1 MKIMITGAG
10 GVVGKELSSLLTL
23 NKNYEI
29 FLLSNSNI
37 KNKNK
42 RKLKIIKHDL
52 TKPLISLYKI
62 DVLIHCAAKNPLS
75 KTGKSMTNIFK
86 KNIQM
91 TKNLIH
97 FANEKNIKKIIF
109 LSSMDV
115 YGNIKN
121 KNVLENQKKIQ
132 PSLYGKSKFFSEKL
146 FSANSNKFKTIS
158 LRIPGIFS
166 QDISRNGPLITNIVK
181 KMIKNE
187 DVHIYN
193 FDKQFNNIADPQE
206 LARFIKFIIYKK
218 FAKSEVYNFSASKPL
233 KFIQVINLIK
243 RILKSKSKIFVVK
256 KKERSFTISNKKL
269 QKDFNF
275 KITSTENIIKR
286 NCKKIYNQNLR

>member
-1 MKIMITGAG
+1 MITGAG

-121 KNVLENQKKIQ
+121 KNVLENQKKYNPVYMENQ
-132 PSLYGKSKFFSEKL
+132 NFF
-146 FSANSNKFKTIS
+146 
-158 LRIPGIFS
+158 
-166 QDISRNGPLITNIVK
+166 Q
-181 KMIKNE
+181 KNYFLP
-187 DVHIYN
+187 I
-193 FDKQFNNIADPQE
+193 
-206 LARFIKFIIYKK
+206 L
-218 FAKSEVYNFSASKPL
+218 
-233 KFIQVINLIK
+233 INLK
-243 RILKSKSKIFVVK
+243 LLAYEYLGSFLKI
-256 KKERSFTISNKKL
+256 
-269 QKDFNF
+269 
-275 KITSTENIIKR
+275 
-286 NCKKIYNQNLR
+286 

>member
-10 GVVGKELSSLLTL
+10 GVVGKELSSILTL

-42 RKLKIIKHDL
+42 KKLKIIKHDL
-52 TKPLISLYKI
+52 TKPLICLYKI

-91 TKNLIH
+91 TKNLVH

-121 KNVLENQKKIQ
+121 KNVLESQKKIQ

-193 FDKQFNNIADPQE
+193 FNEQFNNIADPKE
-206 LARFIKFIIYKK
+206 LSRFINFIINKK
-218 FAKSEVYNFSASKPL
+218 FVKSEAYNFSASKPL

-243 RILKSKSKIFVVK
+243 RILNSKSKIFIVK
-256 KKERSFTISNKKL
+256 KKKSSFTIS
-269 QKDFNF
+269 
-275 KITSTENIIKR
+275 IKSY
-286 NCKKIYNQNLR
+286 KKILTLKLRPQKIL

>member
-10 GVVGKELSSLLTL
+10 GVVGKELSSLLTQ

-37 KNKNK
+37 KNKK
-42 RKLKIIKHDL
+42 KKKLKIIKHDL
-52 TKPLISLYKI
+52 TKPLVCLYKI
-62 DVLIHCAAKNPLS
+62 DLLIHCAAKNPLS
-75 KTGKSMTNIFK
+75 KTGKNMTNIFK

-115 YGNIKN
+115 YGNIKT
-121 KNVLENQKKIQ
+121 KNVSESQKKIKS
-132 PSLYGKSKFFSEKL
+132 SLYGKSKFFSEKL

-166 QDISRNGPLITNIVK
+166 QDITRNGPLITNIVK

-187 DVHIYN
+187 DVRIYN
-193 FDKQFNNIADPQE
+193 FNKQFNNIADPIE
-206 LARFIKFIIYKK
+206 LARFINFIINKK
-218 FAKSEVYNFSASKPL
+218 FVKSEVYNFSASKPL

-243 RILKSKSKIFVVK
+243 KILKSKSKILVVK
-256 KKERSFTISNKKL
+256 KKKSSFTISNKKL
-269 QKDFNF
+269 RKDFNF
-275 KITSTENIIKR
+275 RITSTENIKKR
-286 NCKKIYNQNLR
+286 NCKKI